1 MCGCPPARRIDHTRL
16 QLGQLEEVAPVE
28 RKRVDLLATDHG
40 GYLMMVLVQT
50 GHDALDDNGFV
61 HIADLHVTSTVVVV
75 PDSTATVR
83 SRR

>member
-1 MCGCPPARRIDHTRL
+1 MCGCPARRIDHTRL

-61 HIADLHVTSTVVVV
+61 HIADLQCHI
-75 PDSTATVR
+75 DR
-83 SRR
+83 RRGSRLDGDGPFER